1 MFCNGVKEFLSH
13 KGIDFIERD
22 VAQDEEA
29 MRELEALGVL
39 ATPVTLING
48 EVVVGFDEPKLEQL
62 LGLSDNSKRGG

>member
-1 MFCNGVKEFLSH
+1 MFCNGVKEFLSR

-39 ATPVTLING
+39 ATPVTLVNG
-48 EVVVGFDEPKLEQL
+48 EIVVGFDKPKLERL
-62 LGLSDNSKRGG
+62 LGLSDNSK